1 MFVRT
6 IYFFRSNTICAV
18 KRRGLSIVNH
28 IVSGMSFPAI
38 RGIQAGHEYY
48 IVMCPLKRLKK
59 IFTLD
64 ESMLAESDKAQRVLN
79 HSRIPQIARYIH
91 NNRLDYTFS
100 AITACIEGQTYF
112 EPIASEG
119 HGNKI
124 GNLVVD
130 EDAEF
135 YLTDGQHRSA
145 AIQQAL
151 EEDPALGDETISVV
165 FFVDKN
171 LKQRQKI
178 FRDLNLYPIPANRSI
193 AVLYGST
200 PEENL
205 TNHVVEGSEFFNG
218 VVEFSSRISKRSAK
232 FFMHSSVHAACMEL
246 CPDITEKNW
255 QQQAEK
261 AVEYW
266 DELAS
271 NLPLWQQAKNHQIK
285 PADRAN
291 YVLFSAILLKSFAM
305 FGNELLTEHTNW
317 KPLLKKFQ
325 GLNWARTNKLW
336 MERCFNKGR
345 MDHSV
350 HSALLTLNAL
360 KQHLQLPL
368 NVEQQKV
375 EDKFLG
381 IKK

>member
-1 MFVRT
+1 MK
-6 IYFFRSNTICAV
+6 V
-18 KRRGLSIVNH
+18 KEELRVEQ

-38 RGIQAGHEYY
+38 RGIQAGYEYY
-48 IVMCPLKRLKK
+48 VVMCPLKRLKK

-64 ESMLAESDKAQRVLN
+64 ESMLAEGDKAQRALN
-79 HSRIPQIARYIH
+79 YNRIPQINRYIH
-91 NNRLDYTFS
+91 NNRNDYAFS

-112 EPIASEG
+112 QPISSEG

-124 GNLVVD
+124 GNLLVD
-130 EDAEF
+130 DDAEF
-135 YLTDGQHRSA
+135 YLSDGQHRSA
-145 AIQQAL
+145 AIQKAL
-151 EEDPALGDETISVV
+151 EDDPSLGDETISIV
-165 FFVDKN
+165 FFVNKN

-178 FRDLNLYPIPANRSI
+178 FRDLNLYPVPVNKSI

-200 PEENL
+200 PEEKL
-205 TNHVVEGSEFFNG
+205 TNKVVQDSLFFNG
-218 VVEFSSRISKRSAK
+218 VIEFSSRISKRSAK
-232 FFMHSSVHAACMEL
+232 FFMNSSVHAACMEL
-246 CPDITEKNW
+246 YPDITEESW
-255 QQQAEK
+255 QYQAME
-261 AVEYW
+261 AIEYW
-266 DELAS
+266 DELAD

-305 FGNELLTEHTNW
+305 CGRELLSEYPNW
-317 KPLLKKFQ
+317 KLLLNKFQ
-325 GLNWARTNKLW
+325 TLNWSRTNKLW
-336 MERCFNKGR
+336 LERCFNKGR

-368 NVEQQKV
+368 SSEQQKI

-381 IKK
+381 INK

>member
-1 MFVRT
+1 M
-6 IYFFRSNTICAV
+6 
-18 KRRGLSIVNH
+18 NH
-28 IVSGMSFPAI
+28 IVSGISFPAI

-112 EPIASEG
+112 EPIAAEG

-305 FGNELLTEHTNW
+305 LGNELLTEHTNW

-325 GLNWARTNKLW
+325 GLNWSRTNKLW

>member
-1 MFVRT
+1 M
-6 IYFFRSNTICAV
+6 
-18 KRRGLSIVNH
+18 NH
-28 IVSGMSFPAI
+28 IVSGISFPAI

-79 HSRIPQIARYIH
+79 HSRIPQIAHYIH
-91 NNRLDYTFS
+91 SNRLDYTFS

-112 EPIASEG
+112 EPIATEG

-130 EDAEF
+130 DDAEF

-151 EEDPALGDETISVV
+151 EQDPALGDETISVV

-205 TNHVVEGSEFFNG
+205 TNHVVEHSEFFNG

-246 CPDITEKNW
+246 CPHVTEKSW
-255 QQQAEK
+255 QQHAEK
-261 AVEYW
+261 AVEFW

-305 FGNELLTEHTNW
+305 FGNELLAEHPDW
-317 KPLLKKFQ
+317 KPFLKKFQ
-325 GLNWARTNKLW
+325 GINWARTNKLW

-368 NVEQQKV
+368 NAEQQKV

>member
-1 MFVRT
+1 M
-6 IYFFRSNTICAV
+6 SQ
-18 KRRGLSIVNH
+18 
-28 IVSGMSFPAI
+28 IVSGISFPAI

-79 HSRIPQIARYIH
+79 HSRIPHIAKYIH
-91 NNRLDYTFS
+91 SNRNDYTFS
-100 AITACIEGQTYF
+100 AITACIEGKTYF
-112 EPIASEG
+112 SSIEAEG
-119 HGNKI
+119 HGSKI

-151 EEDPALGDETISVV
+151 EEDLSLGDETISVV
-165 FFVDKN
+165 FFVNKN

-193 AVLYGST
+193 AVLYGSS
-200 PEENL
+200 PEEYL
-205 TNHVVEGSEFFNG
+205 TNYVVESSDFFNG

-232 FFMHSSVHAACMEL
+232 FFMHSSVYAACMEL
-246 CPDITEKNW
+246 CPNITENNW
-255 QQQAEK
+255 QKKAK
-261 AVEYW
+261 VAVEFW
-266 DELAS
+266 DELAK

-285 PADRAN
+285 PVDRAN

-305 FGNELLTEHTNW
+305 FGRELLSEHSDW
-317 KPLLKKFQ
+317 KKMLVGLQK
-325 GLNWARTNKLW
+325 LNWSRTNKVW
-336 MERCFNKGR
+336 TERCFNKGR

-350 HSALLTLNAL
+350 YSVLLTLNAL
-360 KQHLQLPL
+360 KQHLKLPL
-368 NVEQQKV
+368 NAEQKKA

>member
-1 MFVRT
+1 MSK
-6 IYFFRSNTICAV
+6 I
-18 KRRGLSIVNH
+18 RRGLSVVSN
-28 IVSGMSFPAI
+28 IVSGISFPAI

-64 ESMLAESDKAQRVLN
+64 ESMLAETDKAQRVLN

-91 NNRLDYTFS
+91 SNRHDYTFS
-100 AITACIEGQTYF
+100 AITACIEGKTFF
-112 EPIASEG
+112 EPIAQEG
-119 HGNKI
+119 HGSKI

-193 AVLYGST
+193 AVLYGSS

-205 TNHVVEGSEFFNG
+205 TNHVVEYSDFFNG

-246 CPDITEKNW
+246 CPNITEESW
-255 QQQAEK
+255 QKQAEK

-266 DELAS
+266 DELAK

-305 FGNELLTEHTNW
+305 FGKEILAEHADW
-317 KPLLKKFQ
+317 KQMLKSLQ
-325 GLNWARTNKLW
+325 GLNWARTNKVW
-336 MERCFNKGR
+336 VERCFNKGR

-350 HSALLTLNAL
+350 YSALLTLNAL

-368 NVEQQKV
+368 NSEQQKA

-381 IKK
+381 TKK

>member
-1 MFVRT
+1 M
-6 IYFFRSNTICAV
+6 SN
-18 KRRGLSIVNH
+18 
-28 IVSGMSFPAI
+28 IVSGISFPAI

-79 HSRIPQIARYIH
+79 HSRIPQIACYIH
-91 NNRLDYTFS
+91 SNRHDYTFS

-112 EPIASEG
+112 EPIAPEG

-178 FRDLNLYPIPANRSI
+178 FRDLNLYPVPANRSI
-193 AVLYGST
+193 AVLYGSS

-205 TNHVVEGSEFFNG
+205 TNHVVQGSEFFNG

-246 CPDITEKNW
+246 CPNITKENW
-255 QQQAEK
+255 REQAEK

-266 DELAS
+266 DELAK
-271 NLPLWQQAKNHQIK
+271 NLPLWQQAKKHQIK

-305 FGNELLTEHTNW
+305 FGNELLCENSNW
-317 KPLLKKFQ
+317 KFQLKKFQ

-336 MERCFNKGR
+336 IERCFNKGR

-360 KQHLQLPL
+360 KKHLGLPL
-368 NVEQQKV
+368 SVEQQKI